1 MAESGGSRTSWPDIS
16 GRLEARTH
24 VLAVR
29 VYYEDTDFSGV
40 VYHGAYFRFCER
52 GRSDFL
58 RHSGISHKDLHS
70 GNHDVGVAG
79 PEPLAFAVTR
89 IEADFSGA
97 ARIDDL
103 LEVRTRYTG
112 LTTARILIEQR
123 ITRQEMTLFTAQ
135 VTIVLLNGAGR
146 PRRISG
152 ALAQRLGVLLPD

>member
-1 MAESGGSRTSWPDIS
+1 MADAGEPRGPWPDIA

-24 VLAVR
+24 VLPVR

-58 RHSGISHKDLHS
+58 RHSGINHHALHS
-70 GNHDVGVAG
+70 GDHDVGAVQS
-79 PEPLAFAVTR
+79 ERLAFAVTR

-112 LTTARILIEQR
+112 LTAARILMEQK
-123 ITRQEMTLFTAQ
+123 ITRSDTALFTAQ
-135 VTIVLLNGAGR
+135 VTIVLLNEAGR
-146 PRRISG
+146 PRRIRG
-152 ALAQRLGVLLPD
+152 ALATRLGGLVSG